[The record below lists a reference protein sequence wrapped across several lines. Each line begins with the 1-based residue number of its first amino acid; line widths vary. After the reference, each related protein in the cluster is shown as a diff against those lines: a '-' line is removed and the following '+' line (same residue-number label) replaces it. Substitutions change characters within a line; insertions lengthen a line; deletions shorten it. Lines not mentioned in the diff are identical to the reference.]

1 METDT
6 EAGPA
11 PDAVPAGRPPDGLP
25 APHEPDRATLGSDQV
40 PGGAVPGPHALAG
53 QHDSGEQL
61 PVQLAPNQQPVA
73 VLEELLI
80 ARGERLLRA
89 AIMLAGG
96 RDDGEDLLQ
105 AALERVYR
113 HWRHIEGDPEGYLR
127 RTLYHLAADG
137 WRRRGLLRT
146 RLRLLRQ
153 PAWQPDETSAID
165 QRDELVRLLR
175 ALPPRQRTAVVLRY
189 WEELG
194 EAETARL
201 MGCSV
206 GNVKSSASRGLR
218 KLRELSGDT
227 SDQPGTTAIGSTLP
241 STAQSPASDTGEAS

>member
-1 METDT
+1 METQT
-6 EAGPA
+6 EAGATPDTVPA
-11 PDAVPAGRPPDGLP
+11 VRPPDAVPAS
-25 APHEPDRATLGSDQV
+25 DRAGCHGPGSQQV
-40 PGGAVPGPHALAG
+40 PGHAAPDPHAPAG
-53 QHDSGEQL
+53 RHDRGERL
-61 PVQLAPNQQPVA
+61 PVPLAPKQQPVA
-73 VLEELLI
+73 VLEELLT

-89 AIMLAGG
+89 AIMLAGSP
-96 RDDGEDLLQ
+96 DDGEDLLQ
-105 AALERVYR
+105 AALERVYQQ
-113 HWRHIEGDPEGYLR
+113 WRHIDGDPEGYLR

-137 WRRRGLLRT
+137 WRRKSLLRA
-146 RLRLLRQ
+146 RLRLIRQ
-153 PAWQPDETSAID
+153 LAWQPDETSAID

-218 KLRELSGDT
+218 RLRELSAE
-227 SDQPGTTAIGSTLP
+227 SGTTATGPALLD
-241 STAQSPASDTGEAS
+241 TAQPPTGDTGKAS

>member
-1 METDT
+1 METDAET
-6 EAGPA
+6 
-11 PDAVPAGRPPDGLP
+11 DARPPDGGPP
-25 APHEPDRATLGSDQV
+25 APE
-40 PGGAVPGPHALAG
+40 
-53 QHDSGEQL
+53 
-61 PVQLAPNQQPVA
+61 PVQLAPYQQPVA

-89 AIMLAGG
+89 AVMLAGSHA
-96 RDDGEDLLQ
+96 DGEDLLQ

-113 HWRHIEGDPEGYLR
+113 HWGHIDGDPEGYLR
-127 RTLYHLAADG
+127 RTLYHLATDG
-137 WRRRGLLRT
+137 WRRKGMLGA

-153 PAWQPDETSAID
+153 PAEAPDETVSVD

-175 ALPPRQRTAVVLRY
+175 ALPPRQRTAVILRY
-189 WEELG
+189 WEELS

-218 KLRELSGDT
+218 KLRELSGE
-227 SDQPGTTAIGSTLP
+227 SL
-241 STAQSPASDTGEAS
+241 AQVPVSGHAPASDVGEQS